1 MARILVVDDDEFS
14 RMYLVAILTR
24 AGHVVEAA
32 DNGLQGLRHVA
43 TDKLDLII
51 TDIFMPMMDGFELL
65 ATILE
70 RYPDCK
76 VMAMSGGAPCMREQ
90 LALRVAKKFGAMEC
104 ISKPFRSHEVCEKI
118 DMVLGNHP
126 VTHDRGEN
134 NVKTIIVVD
143 DDDTYR
149 FYLAGI
155 LRQAGHT
162 VLEATDGAACLTIL
176 GKEKVDLIITD
187 IFMPNVDGID
197 LLATLM
203 RDHPRI
209 RVIAISGGH
218 AVMRSNNILEIAKS
232 FGAREIIA
240 KPFVAET
247 VLKQISKIFQS
258 TGM

>member
-1 MARILVVDDDEFS
+1 MARILVIDDDEFS

-24 AGHVVEAA
+24 AGHVVEAVE
-32 DNGLQGLRHVA
+32 NGPQGLRHFA
-43 TDKLDLII
+43 EGEIDLII

-65 ATILE
+65 STILE

-90 LALRVAKKFGAMEC
+90 LALRVARKFGALEC
-104 ISKPFRSHEVCEKI
+104 ISKPFRSHDVYAKI
-118 DMVLGNHP
+118 DMVLGHP
-126 VTHDRGEN
+126 PVAPDTGEKKM
-134 NVKTIIVVD
+134 KTIIVVD
-143 DDDTYR
+143 DDETFR

-162 VLEATDGAACLTIL
+162 VLEAAEGAACLEIIA
-176 GKEKVDLIITD
+176 KVRVDLIITD
-187 IFMPNVDGID
+187 IFMPKVDGID

-203 RDHPRI
+203 RDHSRVK
-209 RVIAISGGH
+209 VIAISGGH
-218 AVMRSNNILEIAKS
+218 AVMRSDNILEIARS
-232 FGAREIIA
+232 FGAEEIIA

-247 VLKQISKIFQS
+247 VLKQVSRVFQS